1 MIKKWI
7 QLIVILFGFTLGI
20 SGTNVI
26 TKASSWHKGTPSLIR
41 GTWSYNPRGQEWGQ
55 YKINRTSYYSEWMGM
70 PEVKVTGV
78 KYRVLG
84 NYKYE
89 LTGHG
94 HKNGMYKGG
103 RDTIIVKRQAH
114 YLYVKIPGMTATKYY
129 HGGL

>member
-103 RDTIIVKRQAH
+103 QDTIIVKRQTH
-114 YLYVKIPGMTATKYY
+114 YLYIKLPGQTATKYY

>member
-55 YKINRTSYYSEWMGM
+55 YKINRTSYYSEWMVM